1 VALEKLPQPI
11 SLMQKNSNNLSVIG
25 RAWVNLAGN
34 MPPKSGTYVVQYMR
48 MGGYGGLDTIVSI
61 VNESE
66 PFNFLYKKNQETN
79 WIKNS

>member
-1 VALEKLPQPI
+1 MEHSQ
-11 SLMQKNSNNLSVIG
+11 LSVIG

-48 MGGYGGLDTIVSI
+48 RDNGGLDAPVSV

-66 PFNFLYKKNQETN
+66 PFNFLYKKSQESN